1 MISGLSVKTND
12 SQGYQQQGQMVRTPK
27 CEARVRK
34 SYIEEA
40 VVLFRQWAW
49 SSLCL
54 EGQISV
60 TYVSVDE
67 IGRLLTVLLSLR
79 TALKLP
85 WERRPNL
92 HIPDM
97 ARSRSSRLLPHQQPS

>member
-1 MISGLSVKTND
+1 MISGLSVKTDD

-40 VVLFRQWAW
+40 VVLFRQWSW

-60 TYVSVDE
+60 KYVSVDE
-67 IGRLLTVLLSLR
+67 TGGLFDRISQFENG
-79 TALKLP
+79 LKATLGTTP
-85 WERRPNL
+85 K
-92 HIPDM
+92 
-97 ARSRSSRLLPHQQPS
+97 SSHTRYGTEP